1 MNGALASTAMAV
13 VAAQRMAKGFGVGG
27 DAVWKRTTS
36 MDESIGTHFT
46 CFTGTKSTNSDAE
59 GAASQTQ
66 SAHASV
72 CVRSCVSMCTL
83 VVKAQ

>member
-27 DAVWKRTTS
+27 DAAVWKRTTS
-36 MDESIGTHFT
+36 MDESPGTHFT

-59 GAASQTQ
+59 APAALQGRYHKRRVRMRQ
-66 SAHASV
+66 YVYAHA
-72 CVRSCVSMCTL
+72 
-83 VVKAQ
+83 

>member
-27 DAVWKRTTS
+27 DAVWRSTTS
-36 MDESIGTHFT
+36 MDESPGTHFT

-59 GAASQTQ
+59 GAAGAFSQTQ
-66 SAHASV
+66 SAH
-72 CVRSCVSMCTL
+72 VRQYVY
-83 VVKAQ
+83 AHA